1 MTMVDLFNK
10 FNNMNTQ
17 EINNKLKLRT
27 DGLYVQFGY
36 RPWNN
41 QFNKTSDCWYNII
54 KVIDDN
60 HYILL
65 GHFNFPPFFEISKEN
80 HKPIESLFALN
91 GSFHSQYYD
100 QNINSNEIFNNYDGK
115 NKLSAKEKYL
125 NCPQKMNLKEYY
137 EIYHGRKCDG
147 CKCDG
152 CKCDGCK
159 CDGCKCDGRKCN
171 ECKCDGCKCD
181 GCKCDGCKCDG
192 CKCDG
197 QYNNLPLQNSYYLH
211 RENTDID
218 YNNCDNFEVIKNYY
232 DYLNLDLK
240 KDNFDVL
247 NMVKKLKKFNWSD
260 LNDKIQIKGIDIVK
274 TYYYDNATDD
284 SKLVESVDEIENET
298 NIELENICNC
308 MPFCNDPFSL
318 VTYSNDTN
326 SFYIKWSHCWVLY

>member
-152 CKCDGCK
+152 
-159 CDGCKCDGRKCN
+159 
-171 ECKCDGCKCD
+171 
-181 GCKCDGCKCDG
+181 
-192 CKCDG
+192 